1 MRKNSPRKW
10 VHAILDLLPLLVI
23 PIFAIYSQRHVIENN
38 SVVVDEPNYISVR
51 QGFVNGLPNNLEH
64 WRVPDETYYLIFQN
78 NSIFIDEWCDAPI
91 ETDLDLSITYGDV
104 LYFSFDY
111 SFYNANEQSLDIYLN
126 LSNGGEITVVE
137 GLSLSSSS
145 GTYFVNYLCNDN
157 QIVDVDLTNLVFF
170 VYADIQSYFSSFNL
184 FNLTQ
189 IFGSGNEPSA
199 NDFYTFLN
207 NRYLPY
213 GEHELQYGTKQ
224 VSYNDT
230 DIGSQFIYQ
239 MYNVTDK
246 YFNFNQLFNM
256 GSVYDWLNTN
266 MFGGNAPLIVPIV
279 WNIIVYELF
288 MDIIFLFYAVFM
300 FIVDFATN
308 MVDSFLHKSSK
319 GRY

>member
-23 PIFAIYSQRHVIENN
+23 PIFAIYSQRHVIDNN
-38 SVVVDEPNYISVR
+38 SVTIEKTITQYRNYKQLV
-51 QGFVNGLPNNLEH
+51 VNGLPSSNSGVEH
-64 WRVPDETYYLIFQN
+64 WYVDYGCNISLGADNSDDYGG
-78 NSIFIDEWCDAPI
+78 SIFFDISDFGTHGHYYDFYTINSYSGSGFYFNVYSENYRCDM
-91 ETDLDLSITYGDV
+91 
-104 LYFSFDY
+104 
-111 SFYNANEQSLDIYLN
+111 N
-126 LSNGGEITVVE
+126 
-137 GLSLSSSS
+137 
-145 GTYFVNYLCNDN
+145 
-157 QIVDVDLTNLVFF
+157 VFRF
-170 VYADIQSYFSSFNL
+170 QV
-184 FNLTQ
+184 FNLTE
-189 IFGSGNEPSA
+189 IFGAGNEPDVE
-199 NDFYTFLN
+199 DFESFLN
-207 NRYLPY
+207 GRYLPY
-213 GEHELQYGTKQ
+213 GDNYIEVGTTTETITYDD
-224 VSYNDT
+224 S

>member
-23 PIFAIYSQRHVIENN
+23 PIFAIYSQRHVVDNN
-38 SVVVDEPNYISVR
+38 SVVVGGYETQLVYETNEVEIIDNAYNLHNGYIYKYDVVSLADFLYNSGVR
-51 QGFVNGLPNNLEH
+51 ILDANFVYYNEGQYPFMFEQYVVQVRGLANGLRILDNSNNNL
-64 WRVPDETYYLIFQN
+64 
-78 NSIFIDEWCDAPI
+78 
-91 ETDLDLSITYGDV
+91 LSISSGSLYIVFLNIESYNSQLNTYG
-104 LYFSFDY
+104 
-111 SFYNANEQSLDIYLN
+111 
-126 LSNGGEITVVE
+126 
-137 GLSLSSSS
+137 
-145 GTYFVNYLCNDN
+145 
-157 QIVDVDLTNLVFF
+157 VDV
-170 VYADIQSYFSSFNL
+170 FSS
-184 FNLTQ
+184 
-189 IFGSGNEPSA
+189 
-199 NDFYTFLN
+199 D
-207 NRYLPY
+207 YLPIKEVY
-213 GEHELQYGTKQ
+213 NDEII
-224 VSYNDT
+224 YNDT